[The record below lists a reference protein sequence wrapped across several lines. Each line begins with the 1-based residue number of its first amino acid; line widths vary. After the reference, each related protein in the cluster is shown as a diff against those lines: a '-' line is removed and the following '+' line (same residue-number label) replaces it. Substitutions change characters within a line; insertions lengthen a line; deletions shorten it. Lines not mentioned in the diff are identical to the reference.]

1 MFAMTPAPTICPLV
15 SDFWFL
21 VPGPWFL
28 KLARL
33 LQLTPITTTKEEK
46 MYIQNHLGLIEG
58 TETMIAQQHRMNQI
72 ANNLANVDT
81 AGYKK
86 EDVTFH
92 EMLYTTDEGR
102 NRVGKALKILTNHD
116 KGAMKIT
123 NNQLDFAIDGNG
135 FFKIQTPQGIRYTRA
150 GNFHVNSEGQL
161 MTPSGYLVMGG
172 GGPLTIIG
180 TDVSIAA
187 DGSITVDNV
196 SAGKLDIVTVD
207 NLNGLEKEG
216 NNMFRLLPG
225 EAAETP
231 ATGYSVK
238 QGFIEAS
245 NVTLVTEMTN
255 MLDLHRAYESQ
266 QKIIRTFDEM
276 DSKAINSVGKLT

>member
-1 MFAMTPAPTICPLV
+1 
-15 SDFWFL
+15 
-21 VPGPWFL
+21 
-28 KLARL
+28 
-33 LQLTPITTTKEEK
+33 